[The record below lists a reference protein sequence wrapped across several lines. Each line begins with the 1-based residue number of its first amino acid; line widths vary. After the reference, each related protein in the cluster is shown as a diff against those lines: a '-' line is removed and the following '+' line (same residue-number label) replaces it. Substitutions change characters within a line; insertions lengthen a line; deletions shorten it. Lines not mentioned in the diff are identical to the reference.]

1 LLFGIVEKV
10 EAEIEKPARHRF
22 AVDKAVLL
30 DQMPAAR
37 PNDKDSEFSPSLYS
51 FPFGFVKLMVRRIA
65 SRRLTWPSTMFPQ
78 VGELASSK
86 SAMNIFAPDL
96 SALITI
102 LRSVAP

>member
-1 LLFGIVEKV
+1 
-10 EAEIEKPARHRF
+10 
-22 AVDKAVLL
+22 
-30 DQMPAAR
+30 
-37 PNDKDSEFSPSLYS
+37 
-51 FPFGFVKLMVRRIA
+51 
-65 SRRLTWPSTMFPQ
+65 MFPQ